1 MSRAWIFGARTTEV
15 ADRETQLIR
24 WTAAQAELRAE
35 RARLLGTE
43 SVERLP
49 YRYSL

>member
-1 MSRAWIFGARTTEV
+1 MSRAWIFGARTAEV

-35 RARLLGTE
+35 RARLLGPE
-43 SVERLP
+43 SAERRP
-49 YRYSL
+49 YRYSI